1 MILTNWEEK
10 SIDDIFKELNTKSSG
25 LNKKQVDEN
34 IQKYGK
40 NILKEES
47 KDSTIKKILMQFS
60 EPLTILLIIAAV
72 ISALINNIIDAAVII
87 LVVIINAYLGYSQEK
102 KAEDAIEKLKSISKN
117 HAVVMRDNKKQQI
130 DAEDVTVGDILVV
143 EEGDCCAA
151 DIRLIEEYDLKVDE
165 SALSGESL
173 PIKKYTEQDLENK
186 HSNIVFMDTYITT
199 GRGVGVV
206 VATGMDTEIGKIATL
221 IQEDEGS
228 KTPLEIKIAN
238 LSKTLGL
245 LSIIICVVIVA
256 VELLHNTPLNDT
268 FMIAVSLAV
277 AAIPEGLP
285 AILTLTLAL
294 GMQKMAR
301 NNVIIRKLLAV
312 ETLGSC
318 SVVCTD
324 KTGTLTE
331 NKLTVTD
338 SYISNEKM
346 AYMICYLCNNAKVE
360 DNTKIGDPTDIS
372 ALEFAQKNTEI
383 NNKDYERVHEIPLSS
398 IRKRMTTV
406 NIIDNKQYV
415 LIKGAPEIILPMCK
429 YTDNNGKIEKLDTQQ
444 LETINKQVTNYTQD
458 ALRVLMLAYRC
469 VDNYENYS
477 NEELEDE
484 LVFCGIIGMMDP
496 PRSSVCDSIATCHD
510 AGITV
515 KMITGDH
522 RNTASKIAQNVGIK
536 NPENTLTGSELS
548 KLSDN
553 ELCEKIDDINVFAR
567 VFPEQKVRII
577 KALKM
582 KNEVVSMTGDGI
594 NDAPALTSADIGVA
608 MGSGTD
614 VAKNSSDMI
623 LEDDNFSTIVYAI
636 KEGRVIYSNI
646 KRFIKYQISTNIAAI
661 FTILI
666 SSLLALPLPFNA
678 IQLLWINIIMDGP
691 PAQSL
696 GVEGADYNIM
706 NNPPRRE
713 NILTKENI
721 IHISV
726 IGIMMSV
733 GTLLLYMYELS
744 LNVGHTQAVSV
755 AFTCF
760 VMYQLFN
767 VFNCRSKSK
776 KKNTT
781 LIISVICAFLL
792 QLCVIYIPLLQ
803 PIFKTTAI
811 DLSSWILIIIVSL
824 TIVVVEHI
832 IQIFEKKLN

>member
-1 MILTNWEEK
+1 MILTNWEAK
-10 SIDDIFKELNTKSSG
+10 SIDDIFKELNTTRSG

-40 NILKEES
+40 NILKEEK
-47 KDSTIKKILMQFS
+47 KDSTVKKILMQFS

-72 ISALINNIIDAAVII
+72 ISALINNTIDAAVII
-87 LVVIINAYLGYSQEK
+87 LVVIVNAYLGYSQEK

-117 HAVVMRDNKKQQI
+117 HATVVRDNKKQQI
-130 DAEDVTVGDILVV
+130 DASDVTVGDILVV

-151 DIRLIEEYDLKVDE
+151 DIRLIEEYDLKIDE

-173 PIKKYTEQDLENK
+173 PVKKYTDEDFENK
-186 HSNIVFMDTYITT
+186 HSNIAFMDTYVTT

-221 IQEDEGS
+221 LQDDEAS

-245 LSIIICVVIVA
+245 LSIVICIVIFA

-294 GMQKMAR
+294 GMQKMAKNR
-301 NNVIIRKLLAV
+301 VIIRKLLAV

-324 KTGTLTE
+324 KTGTLTQ

-338 SYISNEKM
+338 SYMSNEEM
-346 AYMICYLCNNAKVE
+346 AYKICYLCNNAKVE

-372 ALEFAQKNTEI
+372 ALEFAQKNIEI
-383 NNKDYERVHEIPLSS
+383 NNYERIHEIPLSS
-398 IRKRMTTV
+398 IRKSMTTV
-406 NIIDNKQYV
+406 NIIDSKQYV
-415 LIKGAPEIILPMCK
+415 LIKGAPEVILPKCK
-429 YTDNNGKIEKLDTQQ
+429 YIDNYGKIEQLDIKQ
-444 LETINKQVTNYTQD
+444 LENINGQVTNYTQD

-469 VDNYENYS
+469 VDNYKNYT

-496 PRSSVCDSIATCHD
+496 PRSSVYDSIKTCHD
-510 AGITV
+510 AKITV

-522 RNTASKIAQNVGIK
+522 RNTASKIAEDVGIK
-536 NPENTLTGSELS
+536 NPKNTLTGAELE
-548 KLSDN
+548 KLTDE
-553 ELCEKIDDINVFAR
+553 ELYEKIDDVNVFAR

-636 KEGRVIYSNI
+636 EEGRIIYSNI
-646 KRFIKYQISTNIAAI
+646 KRFIKYQLSTNIAAI

-666 SSLLALPLPFNA
+666 SSLIALPLPFNA

-696 GVEGADYNIM
+696 GVEGADRDIM

-721 IHISV
+721 AHISV
-726 IGIMMSV
+726 IGIMMAI
-733 GTLLLYMYELS
+733 GTLLLYMYEL
-744 LNVGHTQAVSV
+744 NIGVGHRQASTV
-755 AFTCF
+755 AFTVF

-776 KKNTT
+776 KRNTT

-803 PIFKTTAI
+803 PIFKTAPI
-811 DLSSWILIIIVSL
+811 GLSSWILIIIVSV
-824 TIVVVEHI
+824 TILVVERI
-832 IQIFEKKLN
+832 IRIFEKKLN